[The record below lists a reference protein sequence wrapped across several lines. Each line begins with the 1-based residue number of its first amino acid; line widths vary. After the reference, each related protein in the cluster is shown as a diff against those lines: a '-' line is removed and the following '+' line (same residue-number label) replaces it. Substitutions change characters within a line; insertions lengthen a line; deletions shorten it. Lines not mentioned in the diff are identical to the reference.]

1 MTAADNLRLPR
12 RPCPFLARIPVV
24 RDHFENTGGPRKMRR
39 KTLTLFYQ
47 RVDAGAHLSGG
58 ILAHPNR
65 SRSIDTLWNALPRL
79 TGPVR
84 SPERPNG
91 ITSNK
96 ALVDRAATVF
106 VTLKAC
112 KHCFSWLF
120 YHRVPPS
127 VPLYIGLLLNGNR
140 DHPRAQPRIDV

>member
-1 MTAADNLRLPR
+1 
-12 RPCPFLARIPVV
+12 
-24 RDHFENTGGPRKMRR
+24 MRR

-47 RVDAGAHLSGG
+47 KVDAGAHLSGG

-96 ALVDRAATVF
+96 LWWTGLDSNQRTGNPGRFTVEPTNVPSIALRANFLDT
-106 VTLKAC
+106 
-112 KHCFSWLF
+112 
-120 YHRVPPS
+120 
-127 VPLYIGLLLNGNR
+127 
-140 DHPRAQPRIDV
+140 